1 MKGSDLRKALRSGQ
15 RVYGTLIVANSPRWP
30 ADAVAHLGLDFV
42 FIDSEHVPLD
52 RGQLSWMCRTY
63 AAMGIAPIVRIP
75 SPDPYWATMVVD
87 GGAQGVI
94 APYLERPEQ
103 ARQVGSAIKL
113 RPLRGQRLERA
124 ASGQEPLSPEL
135 LEYTA
140 TRNAGISF
148 IANIE
153 SIPAMQALDDILKE
167 EFLDAVLVGPHDL
180 STSLGVPEQ
189 YDHPDYIAAVD
200 EIFRK
205 ARAHGKGA
213 GIHAV
218 YEQAVPQEIRWAQM
232 GANLIVHSADIY
244 VFRRGMLTD
253 LAAIRGALGD
263 LPQGAGAGTGPAP
276 QGGTI

>member
-1 MKGSDLRKALRSGQ
+1 MKGEDLRKALRSGQ

-30 ADAVAHLGLDFV
+30 VDAVAHLGLDFV

-52 RGQLSWMCRTY
+52 RGQISWMCRTY

-75 SPDPYWATMVVD
+75 SPDPFTATMVVD

-94 APYLERPEQ
+94 APYLETRRQ

-113 RPLRGQRLERA
+113 RPLRGQRLEQA
-124 ASGQEPLSPEL
+124 ACGAEPLSAEL
-135 LEYTA
+135 RHYTD
-140 TRNAGISF
+140 TRNAAISF

-153 SIPAMQALDDILKE
+153 SVAAMQALEDILE
-167 EFLDAVLVGPHDL
+167 DEFLDAVLVGPHDL

-189 YDHPDYIAAVD
+189 YDHPDFIAAVD

-218 YEQAVPQEIRWAQM
+218 YEQAVAHEIRWARM

-244 VFRRGMLTD
+244 AFRRAMQAD
-253 LAAIRGALGD
+253 LAVLRAALGD
-263 LPQGAGAGTGPAP
+263 QPAAAPAP
-276 QGGTI
+276 PPPAGGTI

>member
-1 MKGSDLRKALRSGQ
+1 MKGQELRAALRGGQ
-15 RVYGTLIVANSPRWP
+15 RVYGTLICSTSPRWP
-30 ADAVAHLGLDFV
+30 VDGVAPLGLDFV
-42 FIDSEHVPLD
+42 FIDSEHVPMD

-63 AAMGIAPIVRIP
+63 AAMGLAPIVRIP
-75 SPDPYWATMVVD
+75 SPDPYWATMAVD

-94 APYLERPEQ
+94 APYLETPEQ
-103 ARQVGSAIKL
+103 ARRVGSAIKL

-135 LEYTA
+135 LAYTGA
-140 TRNAGISF
+140 RNAGITF

-153 SIPAMQALDDILKE
+153 SIPAMEALDEILE
-167 EFLDAVLVGPHDL
+167 EEYLDAVLVGPHDL

-189 YDHPDYIAAVD
+189 YDHPKFIAAVD

-205 ARAHGKGA
+205 ARAHGRGA

-218 YEQAVPQEIRWAQM
+218 YSQAVSHEIRWAKM

-244 VFRRGMLTD
+244 AFRRAMQAD
-253 LAAIRGALGD
+253 LAAIREALGD
-263 LPQGAGAGTGPAP
+263 QPGAAPADP
-276 QGGTI
+276 SVRGGTI

>member
-1 MKGSDLRKALRSGQ
+1 MKGQDLRKALRSGQ

-124 ASGQEPLSPEL
+124 ASGRSRSRPSCSNTPRRAMPGSALSLISRASPPCRPWM
-135 LEYTA
+135 TFWKRNSW
-140 TRNAGISF
+140 TRSWSARTTSRPVWAF
-148 IANIE
+148 P
-153 SIPAMQALDDILKE
+153 S
-167 EFLDAVLVGPHDL
+167 
-180 STSLGVPEQ
+180 STTTRF
-189 YDHPDYIAAVD
+189 Y
-200 EIFRK
+200 
-205 ARAHGKGA
+205 
-213 GIHAV
+213 
-218 YEQAVPQEIRWAQM
+218 
-232 GANLIVHSADIY
+232 
-244 VFRRGMLTD
+244 RRG
-253 LAAIRGALGD
+253 G
-263 LPQGAGAGTGPAP
+263 
-276 QGGTI
+276 

>member
-1 MKGSDLRKALRSGQ
+1 MKGQDLRKALRSGQ

-87 GGAQGVI
+87 GG
-94 APYLERPEQ
+94 
-103 ARQVGSAIKL
+103 IKL

-124 ASGQEPLSPEL
+124 ASGAEPLSPEL
-135 LEYTA
+135 LEYTG

-153 SIPAMQALDDILKE
+153 SIPAMQALDDILE
-167 EFLDAVLVGPHDL
+167 VEFLDAVLVGPHDL

-189 YDHPDYIAAVD
+189 YDHPIFIAAVD

-218 YEQAVPQEIRWAQM
+218 YDQAVQHEIRWAQM

-244 VFRRGMLTD
+244 VFRRGMLAD

-263 LPQGAGAGTGPAP
+263 FPDHTGTNPAP
-276 QGGTI
+276 RGGTI

>member
-1 MKGSDLRKALRSGQ
+1 MKGQELRTALRSGQ
-15 RVYGTLIVANSPRWP
+15 RVYGTLICSNSPRWP
-30 ADAVAHLGLDFV
+30 VDGVAPLGLDFV

-63 AAMGIAPIVRIP
+63 AAMGVAPIVRIP

-94 APYLERPEQ
+94 APYLETPEQ
-103 ARQVGSAIKL
+103 ARRVGSAIKL

-135 LEYTA
+135 QEYTG
-140 TRNAGISF
+140 TRNAGLSF

-153 SIPAMQALDDILKE
+153 SIPAMEALDEILE
-167 EFLDAVLVGPHDL
+167 IEYLDAVLVGPHDL

-189 YDHPDYIAAVD
+189 YEHPRFIAAVD

-205 ARAHGKGA
+205 ARVHGRGA

-218 YEQAVPQEIRWAQM
+218 YTQAVQHEIRWAEM
-232 GANLIVHSADIY
+232 GANLIIHSADIY
-244 VFRRGMLTD
+244 AFRRAMQAD

-263 LPQGAGAGTGPAP
+263 LPGATPADPASRGGA
-276 QGGTI
+276 I